1 MMKMAAGDHAYKA
14 EILMSSKINHNIRA
28 WRLAKSDDLA
38 NYVMPKK

>member
-14 EILMSSKINHNIRA
+14 QILMSSKINHNIGA
-28 WRLAKSDDLA
+28 WRQAKSNDLV